1 MSWLD
6 AIWNLPALPAL
17 LIWGLPVDGAV
28 LWLIWRVKSIVSTSA
43 SWTSAIVGLPEVAA
57 QAGVDEAEVRR
68 ALTNLLIRSIRNEVE
83 LMRKHEAVMA
93 EIETPVQIAKP
104 IDPWDDGASIDVWG
118 EWAYAAGRVAPDRCA
133 LSSSCVR
140 PNGHPGRCWWSGGV
154 TRP

>member
-83 LMRKHEAVMA
+83 LMRKHDAVMA
-93 EIETPVQIAKP
+93 EIEK
-104 IDPWDDGASIDVWG
+104 
-118 EWAYAAGRVAPDRCA
+118 
-133 LSSSCVR
+133 
-140 PNGHPGRCWWSGGV
+140 
-154 TRP
+154 